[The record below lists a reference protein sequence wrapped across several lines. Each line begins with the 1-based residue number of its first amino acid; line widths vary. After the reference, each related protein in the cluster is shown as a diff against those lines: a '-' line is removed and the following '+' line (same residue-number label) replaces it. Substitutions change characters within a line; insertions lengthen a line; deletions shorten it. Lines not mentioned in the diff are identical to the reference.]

1 MTILIMSILNVKF
14 QINYVVELVIMD
26 VMEQL
31 QALVLEVNATAIL
44 DIQESFATAILDIQ
58 ENFVNMNPPP
68 FNQKQQQLIFVVLV
82 LVRMDVPA
90 NLQASVIAEHVFAI

>member
-1 MTILIMSILNVKF
+1 MSILNVKF

-68 FNQKQQQLIFVVLV
+68 FNQKQQQLK
-82 LVRMDVPA
+82 
-90 NLQASVIAEHVFAI
+90 E